1 MASNQQSRPEIG
13 DLAKDLQTG
22 QTGVVMGKLGG
33 RVQMRPLAGGREW
46 DAKPDDVIP
55 PGRTRGAQRTQ
66 HCAQRQKSGGSVM
79 RAISRFAG
87 VLFIITISASCGL
100 VIGMSLALR
109 TP

>member
-55 PGRTRGAQRTQ
+55 PSAREELSARNAVRS
-66 HCAQRQKSGGSVM
+66 ARS
-79 RAISRFAG
+79 RA
-87 VLFIITISASCGL
+87 VL
-100 VIGMSLALR
+100 
-109 TP
+109 